1 MYSLFNKYQNTIY
14 FLLVSL
20 FILFIQV
27 NLPSIVIFKANEINL
42 DLFLVYLTFL
52 IYLKEETYQVILLAF
67 LYGLI
72 QDIVI
77 NADQIGLLSFI
88 KSVAIYF
95 LAYVLKYK
103 TIWKKS
109 IKMLYIF
116 SIYFVHFFI
125 YYIIIYHE
133 IYIAVILVGLFQAL
147 LCITIFYVINR
158 LLFKI
163 D

>member
-1 MYSLFNKYQNTIY
+1 M
-14 FLLVSL
+14 
-20 FILFIQV
+20 
-27 NLPSIVIFKANEINL
+27 
-42 DLFLVYLTFL
+42 
-52 IYLKEETYQVILLAF
+52 LAF

-77 NADQIGLLSFI
+77 NIDQIGLLSFI
-88 KSVAIYF
+88 KSLTIYF

-103 TIWKKS
+103 TIWKIS

-147 LCITIFYVINR
+147 LCITIFYLINR

-163 D
+163 G